1 MVRVLVLH
9 DSELMRSALVAL
21 LGEEPGMEVRG
32 ACWAAASAAVESL
45 RPDVCVVDA
54 ECPSLEWMGSAVD
67 VASTGAALVVLATV
81 AFPRRLRE
89 ACAARAMGYADKD
102 ADPRRVVEAIRRVAA
117 GERYVAP
124 TLAEAFSRAVEMP
137 FTRGE
142 LRVLALAAEGA
153 GVPEIA
159 RRLVLTVGTVRNYM
173 AAAVRKSG
181 GRNRIEAIRISQ
193 KEGWI

>member
-9 DSELMRSALVAL
+9 DAKLMRSALVAL
-21 LGEEPGMEVRG
+21 LGEEPDMVVRG
-32 ACWAAASAAVESL
+32 ASWAAASAAAESL

-54 ECPSLEWMGSAVD
+54 DCPSPEWSGSAAD
-67 VASTGAALVVLATV
+67 FARTGAALVILTTA

-89 ACAARAMGYADKD
+89 ACEAHAMGYADKD

-117 GERYVAP
+117 GERYIAP
-124 TLAEAFSRAVEMP
+124 TLTESFRQAEEMP

-142 LRVLALAAEGA
+142 LRVLTLAAEGA
-153 GVPEIA
+153 NVPEIA
-159 RRLVLTVGTVRNYM
+159 RELLLSVGTVRNYM

-181 GRNRIEAIRISQ
+181 ARNRIEAIRISQ